1 MALASTFD
9 TDPSSRK
16 KFAKRMSSH
25 LAGALICFCLLQIF
39 IVAKMGGSLILH
51 FGIIFAI
58 GGFALAARG
67 LERRWQMLE
76 TSGLSERGLAR
87 RLRRDLIP
95 LWAVAVGGAFL
106 WIPVAILLKA
116 IVG

>member
-1 MALASTFD
+1 MASIFD
-9 TDPSSRK
+9 TAPTTRK
-16 KFAKRMSSH
+16 DFAKRMSSH

-39 IVAKMGGSLILH
+39 IVAKMGGSVLLH
-51 FGIIFAI
+51 FGIILAI

-87 RLRRDLIP
+87 RFRRDLIP
-95 LWAVAVGGAFL
+95 LWAIAIGGAFL
-106 WIPVAILLKA
+106 WVPIAILLKTFFD
-116 IVG
+116 

>member
-1 MALASTFD
+1 MASIFD
-9 TDPSSRK
+9 IAPDTRK
-16 KFAKRMSSH
+16 NFAKRMSSH

-87 RLRRDLIP
+87 RFRRDLIP

-106 WIPVAILLKA
+106 WVPVAMLLNA
-116 IVG
+116 LVG